1 MNGKKI
7 HHLNDR
13 TMKYKTLAQ
22 TKRQHQYLG
31 LPGEF
36 KIHYPHEIVFPNMES
51 GRLDAL
57 YSTNINMLVNLEE
70 ETKKPNE
77 KTFEKFGK
85 YVIFISYMYSRN
97 LYLAV
102 LCYLKIQYT
111 LIIN

>member
-13 TMKYKTLAQ
+13 TMKYETLAQ
-22 TKRQHQYLG
+22 TKRQHQYWG
-31 LPGEF
+31 LQGEF
-36 KIHYPHEIVFPNMES
+36 KTPYPQEIVFPNMES

-85 YVIFISYMYSRN
+85 YVIFISICIPEIYIWQSYVM
-97 LYLAV
+97 
-102 LCYLKIQYT
+102 KILEQKQKS
-111 LIIN
+111 